1 MNSIELCRRLKID
14 FPVFAFTHC
23 RDVVVEVTNA
33 GGVGVLGSI
42 KLSPE
47 ELDMELSW
55 IDERVGGKPYGV
67 DLIVPG
73 AMQGREEDPDA
84 DAVLGQ
90 LPDRHKEFAAG
101 VLASRNIDASV
112 IDDETR
118 KESLYF
124 SNNARLSGADRLLD
138 VVFRHPV
145 ALVANALGVPPAQM
159 VKRGKENGV
168 LVAAL
173 VGTAEHAVRQA
184 RAGVDLIIA
193 AGGEAGGH
201 CGEIGTMVLIPE
213 VSAALKAHPQTTLLA
228 AGGIVTGQQMA
239 AALCMGAAGVWCGS
253 VWLTTT
259 EAETP
264 PVVKDKMLSARSSD
278 TVRSRSRTGK
288 FSRQLRS
295 AWTDAW
301 EAGGGADAAAH
312 AIADRAGHALPQP
325 RRQARRGRP
334 RRGQGAQHLLR
345 RSGRRHDERIPDR
358 ARDDAGLP
366 GGFPRGLGAA
376 GRVHRDRNMRG
387 VVNDH

>member
-1 MNSIELCRRLKID
+1 MNTVQLCQRLKID

-33 GGVGVLGSI
+33 GGIGVLGSI

-55 IDERVGGKPYGV
+55 IDERVDGKPYGV

-73 AMQGREEDPDA
+73 AMEGRAESPDA
-84 DAVLGQ
+84 DAVLGL
-90 LPDRHKEFAAG
+90 LPEAHKEFAEG
-101 VLASRNIDASV
+101 ILASRNIDGSV
-112 IDDETR
+112 VNDEIR

-159 VKRGKENGV
+159 VQRSKEHGV

-173 VGTAEHAVRQA
+173 VGTVDQALRQA
-184 RAGVDLIIA
+184 QAGVDLVIA

-201 CGEIGTMVLIPE
+201 CGEIGTMVLVPE
-213 VSAALKAHPQTTLLA
+213 AFAALSAYPQTTLLA
-228 AGGIVTGQQMA
+228 AGGIVTGRQMA
-239 AALCMGAAGVWCGS
+239 AALCLGAAGVWCGS
-253 VWLTTT
+253 VWLTTS

-264 PVVKDKMLSARSSD
+264 PVIKDKMLAARSSD

-288 FSRQLRS
+288 FSRQLHS
-295 AWTDAW
+295 GWTDAW
-301 EAGGGADAAAH
+301 EAASAPAPLPMPLQTALVTPYLTLVDKLASGGHEGA
-312 AIADRAGHALPQP
+312 RELSTYYV
-325 RRQARRGRP
+325 
-334 RRGQGAQHLLR
+334 GQGVGMMNKPLTVRATMQALR
-345 RSGRRHDERIPDR
+345 EDFLEAHER
-358 ARDDAGLP
+358 L
-366 GGFPRGLGAA
+366 GGFVQNEA
-376 GRVHRDRNMRG
+376 
-387 VVNDH
+387 

>member
-1 MNSIELCRRLKID
+1 MNSIELCRRLRID

-55 IDERVGGKPYGV
+55 IDERVDGRPYGV

-73 AMQGREEDPDA
+73 AMQGREESPDA

-90 LPDRHKEFAAG
+90 LPDGHKEFAAG

-301 EAGGGADAAAH
+301 EAGGAPTPLPMPLQTALVTPYLNLVDKLAEGGHDGA
-312 AIADRAGHALPQP
+312 RELSTYYV
-325 RRQARRGRP
+325 
-334 RRGQGAQHLLR
+334 GQGVGMMNESLTARATMQAFREDFLEAW
-345 RSGRRHDERIPDR
+345 ER
-358 ARDDAGLP
+358 L
-366 GGFPRGLGAA
+366 GGFIETGT
-376 GRVHRDRNMRG
+376 
-387 VVNDH
+387 

>member
-1 MNSIELCRRLKID
+1 MNAQELCRRLNID

-47 ELDMELSW
+47 ELDAEMSW
-55 IDERVGGKPYGV
+55 IDARVNGKPYGV

-73 AMQGREEDPDA
+73 VMQGKEESPDT

-90 LPDRHKEFAAG
+90 LPKAHKEF
-101 VLASRNIDASV
+101 VQRILASHRIDASV

-118 KESLYF
+118 KQGLYF
-124 SNNARLSGADRLLD
+124 SNNARMSGADRLLD

-145 ALVANALGVPPAQM
+145 ALVANALGVPPTQM
-159 VKRGKENGV
+159 VQRGKQHDV

-173 VGTAEHAVRQA
+173 VGTAEQALRQA
-184 RAGVDLIIA
+184 EAGVDLIVA

-201 CGEIGTMVLIPE
+201 CGEIGTMVLLPE
-213 VSAALKAHPQTTLLA
+213 AFAALAAYPHTTLLA
-228 AGGIVTGQQMA
+228 AGGIVTGRQMA
-239 AALCMGAAGVWCGS
+239 AAMCMGAAGVWCGS
-253 VWLTTT
+253 VWLTTA

-264 PVVKDKMLSARSSD
+264 AVVKDKMLAARASD

-295 AWTDAW
+295 PWTDAW
-301 EAGGGADAAAH
+301 EAKDAPAPLPMPLQTALVTPYLNLVDKLASGGNADAMELSTYYVGQGVGMMNEPLTVRATMQAFREDFFAAH
-312 AIADRAGHALPQP
+312 
-325 RRQARRGRP
+325 
-334 RRGQGAQHLLR
+334 
-345 RSGRRHDERIPDR
+345 ER
-358 ARDDAGLP
+358 
-366 GGFPRGLGAA
+366 LGAFVEYEA
-376 GRVHRDRNMRG
+376 
-387 VVNDH
+387 

>member
-1 MNSIELCRRLKID
+1 MNAAQLCRRLKID

-47 ELDMELSW
+47 ELDMELAW

-73 AMQGREEDPDA
+73 AMDGRGESPDA

-90 LPDRHKEFAAG
+90 LPETHKKFAEEI
-101 VLASRNIDASV
+101 LASRNIDGSV

-118 KESLYF
+118 RQSLYF

-159 VKRGKENGV
+159 VRRGKEHGA

-173 VGTAEHAVRQA
+173 VGTAEQAVRQA
-184 RAGVDLIIA
+184 QAGVDLVIA

-201 CGEIGTMVLIPE
+201 CGEIGTMVLVPE
-213 VSAALKAHPQTTLLA
+213 AFEALKAYPQTTLLA
-228 AGGIVTGQQMA
+228 AGGIVTGRQMA

-253 VWLTTT
+253 VWLTTS

-264 PVVKDKMLSARSSD
+264 PVIKNKMLSARSSD

-288 FSRQLRS
+288 FSRQLHS
-295 AWTDAW
+295 GWTDAW
-301 EAGGGADAAAH
+301 EAGSAPAPLPMPLQTALVTPYLNLVDKLASGGHEGAME
-312 AIADRAGHALPQP
+312 LSTYYV
-325 RRQARRGRP
+325 
-334 RRGQGAQHLLR
+334 GQGVGMMSKPLTTRATMQALR
-345 RSGRRHDERIPDR
+345 EDFLDAYER
-358 ARDDAGLP
+358 L
-366 GGFPRGLGAA
+366 GGFVEAEA
-376 GRVHRDRNMRG
+376 
-387 VVNDH
+387 

>member
-55 IDERVGGKPYGV
+55 IDERVDGRPYGV

-73 AMQGREEDPDA
+73 AMQGREESPDA

-90 LPDRHKEFAAG
+90 LPDGHKEFAAG

-301 EAGGGADAAAH
+301 EAGGAPAPLPMPLQTALVTPYLNLVDKLAEGGHDGA
-312 AIADRAGHALPQP
+312 RELSTYYV
-325 RRQARRGRP
+325 
-334 RRGQGAQHLLR
+334 GQGVGMMNESLTARATMQAFREDFLEAY
-345 RSGRRHDERIPDR
+345 ER
-358 ARDDAGLP
+358 L
-366 GGFPRGLGAA
+366 GGFIETGT
-376 GRVHRDRNMRG
+376 
-387 VVNDH
+387 

>member
-301 EAGGGADAAAH
+301 EAGGAPTPLPMPLQTALVTPYLNLVDKLAEGGHDGA
-312 AIADRAGHALPQP
+312 RELSTYYV
-325 RRQARRGRP
+325 
-334 RRGQGAQHLLR
+334 GQGVGMMNESLTARATMQAFREDFLEAY
-345 RSGRRHDERIPDR
+345 ER
-358 ARDDAGLP
+358 L
-366 GGFPRGLGAA
+366 GGFIETGT
-376 GRVHRDRNMRG
+376 
-387 VVNDH
+387 

>member
-1 MNSIELCRRLKID
+1 
-14 FPVFAFTHC
+14 
-23 RDVVVEVTNA
+23 
-33 GGVGVLGSI
+33 
-42 KLSPE
+42 
-47 ELDMELSW
+47 
-55 IDERVGGKPYGV
+55 
-67 DLIVPG
+67 
-73 AMQGREEDPDA
+73 AMQGREENPDA

-90 LPDRHKEFAAG
+90 LPDGHKEFAAG

-213 VSAALKAHPQTTLLA
+213 VSAALKAHPQTTRLA

-301 EAGGGADAAAH
+301 EAGGAPAPLPMPLQTALVTPYLNLVDKLAEGGHDGA
-312 AIADRAGHALPQP
+312 RELSTYYV
-325 RRQARRGRP
+325 
-334 RRGQGAQHLLR
+334 GQGVGMMNESLTARATMQAFREDFLEAY
-345 RSGRRHDERIPDR
+345 ER
-358 ARDDAGLP
+358 L
-366 GGFPRGLGAA
+366 GGFIETGT
-376 GRVHRDRNMRG
+376 
-387 VVNDH
+387 

>member
-1 MNSIELCRRLKID
+1 MNAAELCRRLKID

-33 GGVGVLGSI
+33 GGIGVLGSI

-73 AMQGREEDPDA
+73 AMEGRSDSPDA

-90 LPDRHKEFAAG
+90 LPQAHKAFAEG
-101 VLASRNIDASV
+101 ILASRDIDGSV
-112 IDDETR
+112 IDDDTR

-124 SNNARLSGADRLLD
+124 SHNARLSGADRLLD

-159 VKRGKENGV
+159 VQRGEAHGV

-173 VGTAEHAVRQA
+173 VGTAEQAVRQA
-184 RAGVDLIIA
+184 QAGVDLVIA

-201 CGEIGTMVLIPE
+201 CGEIGTMVLVPE
-213 VSAALKAHPQTTLLA
+213 AFAALSAYPQTTLLA
-228 AGGIVTGQQMA
+228 AGGIVTGRQMA
-239 AALCMGAAGVWCGS
+239 AALCLGAAGVWCGS
-253 VWLTTT
+253 VWLTTS

-264 PVVKDKMLSARSSD
+264 PVIKDKMLAARSSD

-288 FSRQLRS
+288 FSRQLHS
-295 AWTDAW
+295 GWTDAW
-301 EAGGGADAAAH
+301 EAENAPAPLPMPLQTALVTPYLNLVDKLASGGHEGA
-312 AIADRAGHALPQP
+312 RELSTYYV
-325 RRQARRGRP
+325 
-334 RRGQGAQHLLR
+334 GQGVGMMNKPLTTRATMQALR
-345 RSGRRHDERIPDR
+345 EDFLEAYER
-358 ARDDAGLP
+358 L
-366 GGFPRGLGAA
+366 GGFVEAEA
-376 GRVHRDRNMRG
+376 
-387 VVNDH
+387 

>member
-1 MNSIELCRRLKID
+1 MNSIELCRRLRID

-55 IDERVGGKPYGV
+55 IDERVDGRPYGV

-73 AMQGREEDPDA
+73 AMQGREESPDA

-90 LPDRHKEFAAG
+90 LPDGHKEFAAG

-301 EAGGGADAAAH
+301 EAGGAPAPLPMPLQTALVTPYLNLVDKLADGGHDGA
-312 AIADRAGHALPQP
+312 RELSTYYV
-325 RRQARRGRP
+325 
-334 RRGQGAQHLLR
+334 GQGVGMMNESLTARATMQAFREDFLEAY
-345 RSGRRHDERIPDR
+345 ER
-358 ARDDAGLP
+358 L
-366 GGFPRGLGAA
+366 GGFIETGT
-376 GRVHRDRNMRG
+376 
-387 VVNDH
+387 

>member
-1 MNSIELCRRLKID
+1 MNAVELCRRLKID

-33 GGVGVLGSI
+33 GGLGVLGSI
-42 KLSPE
+42 KMSPE
-47 ELDMELSW
+47 ELDMELAW
-55 IDERVGGKPYGV
+55 IDERVGGRPYGV

-73 AMQGREEDPDA
+73 AMQGREESPVA

-90 LPDRHKEFAAG
+90 LPAEHKAFAEG
-101 VLASRNIDASV
+101 ILASRSIDASV
-112 IDDETR
+112 INEEAR

-145 ALVANALGVPPAQM
+145 ALVANALGVPPVRM
-159 VKRGKENGV
+159 VERGKENGV

-184 RAGVDLIIA
+184 QAGVDLIIA

-201 CGEIGTMVLIPE
+201 CGEVGTMVLIPE
-213 VSAALKAHPQTTLLA
+213 VSAALEAYPQTTLLA
-228 AGGIVTGQQMA
+228 AGGIVTGRQMA
-239 AALCMGAAGVWCGS
+239 AAMCMGAAGVWCGS
-253 VWLTTT
+253 VWLTTS

-264 PVVKDKMLSARSSD
+264 PVVKDKMLAASSGD

-301 EAGGGADAAAH
+301 EAGGAPVPLPMPLQTALVTPYLNLVDKLAEGGHGGA
-312 AIADRAGHALPQP
+312 RELSTYYV
-325 RRQARRGRP
+325 
-334 RRGQGAQHLLR
+334 GQGVGMMNESLTARATIQAFREDFL
-345 RSGRRHDERIPDR
+345 DAYER
-358 ARDDAGLP
+358 L
-366 GGFPRGLGAA
+366 GGFMETGT
-376 GRVHRDRNMRG
+376 
-387 VVNDH
+387 

>member
-1 MNSIELCRRLKID
+1 MNSIELCRRLRID

-55 IDERVGGKPYGV
+55 IDERVDGRPYGV

-73 AMQGREEDPDA
+73 AMQGREESPDA

-301 EAGGGADAAAH
+301 EAGGAPAPLPMPLQTALVTPYLNLVDKLAEGGHDGA
-312 AIADRAGHALPQP
+312 RELSTYYV
-325 RRQARRGRP
+325 
-334 RRGQGAQHLLR
+334 GQGVGMMNESLTARATMQAFREDFLEAY
-345 RSGRRHDERIPDR
+345 ER
-358 ARDDAGLP
+358 L
-366 GGFPRGLGAA
+366 GGFIETGT
-376 GRVHRDRNMRG
+376 
-387 VVNDH
+387 